1 METAYDIN
9 CIGYCDSYS
18 IISKKISN
26 PSFSSDVAPF
36 IEFLK
41 NIQDGTIVLMAT
53 YDDGATKYVNLKPNN
68 FWSYYLPF
76 KKQYIFIEKQN
87 LLTW

>member
-1 METAYDIN
+1 METAYGIN
-9 CIGYCDSYS
+9 CIDYCDNNSV
-18 IISKKISN
+18 ISKKISN

-53 YDDGATKYVNLKPNN
+53 YDDGATKYVNLQPNS
-68 FWSYYLPF
+68 FWSFYLPF
-76 KKQYIFIEKQN
+76 KKQYIFTQRQN
-87 LLTW
+87 LFT

>member
-9 CIGYCDSYS
+9 CIDYCDSNS

-26 PSFSSDVAPF
+26 PSLSSDVAPF

-68 FWSYYLPF
+68 VWSYYLPF

-87 LLTW
+87 LLT

>member
-1 METAYDIN
+1 METACDIN
-9 CIGYCDSYS
+9 CIDYSDSNS
-18 IISKKISN
+18 VISKKMSN

-53 YDDGATKYVNLKPNN
+53 YDDGATKYVKLEPNN
-68 FWSYYLPF
+68 LWCYYLSF
-76 KKQYIFIEKQN
+76 KKQYIFTEKQN
-87 LLTW
+87 LLH

>member
-1 METAYDIN
+1 
-9 CIGYCDSYS
+9 
-18 IISKKISN
+18 
-26 PSFSSDVAPF
+26 
-36 IEFLK
+36 
-41 NIQDGTIVLMAT
+41 MAT

-68 FWSYYLPF
+68 LWSYYLPF